1 MWCKADAVQNELASL
16 GGYLQMFD
24 SIPNLLLALPFG
36 WCADRFGRWPLM
48 FMNLI
53 QLILTASFIQLVA
66 WFWQTISIKRIWT
79 SAFFSILGGGP
90 PISSA
95 LYFVVLSDVTPEA
108 DRAAVFLRAGAV
120 NVSANLF
127 MPPLAAWLMT
137 INPWIPFLGS
147 TGLLVLAALL
157 YISIPET
164 LNYLHLFSPTISHPP
179 SPIVESSPAPPGL
192 NMANHSISAGFGTRW
207 TLEIK
212 EATLFLLN
220 DWRVPALIIPFCGH
234 MLIAAG
240 GQLLLQYVSKR
251 YALTF
256 STGTLLITIRNGM
269 NVLLLIVIFP
279 YVSTL
284 LMKGYGLSNQRKDL
298 YLARVSQILVA
309 VGWTLLAAS
318 PNWPTSVIG
327 LTIASFGQGAM
338 LLVRSFLTSLA
349 PAHHIG
355 TIYSVISMWDAFGTM
370 VGAPLLAGLYKHG
383 MNLGGGWIGLPFYFI
398 GLSSAFFACILFVVR
413 LPKGEDSH
421 AIGDEGQSSD
431 VESRII

>member
-157 YISIPET
+157 YISI
-164 LNYLHLFSPTISHPP
+164 
-179 SPIVESSPAPPGL
+179 
-192 NMANHSISAGFGTRW
+192 
-207 TLEIK
+207 
-212 EATLFLLN
+212 
-220 DWRVPALIIPFCGH
+220 D
-234 MLIAAG
+234 
-240 GQLLLQYVSKR
+240 
-251 YALTF
+251 
-256 STGTLLITIRNGM
+256 
-269 NVLLLIVIFP
+269 
-279 YVSTL
+279 
-284 LMKGYGLSNQRKDL
+284 RK
-298 YLARVSQILVA
+298 
-309 VGWTLLAAS
+309 
-318 PNWPTSVIG
+318 SV
-327 LTIASFGQGAM
+327 
-338 LLVRSFLTSLA
+338 V
-349 PAHHIG
+349 
-355 TIYSVISMWDAFGTM
+355 
-370 VGAPLLAGLYKHG
+370 
-383 MNLGGGWIGLPFYFI
+383 
-398 GLSSAFFACILFVVR
+398 
-413 LPKGEDSH
+413 
-421 AIGDEGQSSD
+421 
-431 VESRII
+431 